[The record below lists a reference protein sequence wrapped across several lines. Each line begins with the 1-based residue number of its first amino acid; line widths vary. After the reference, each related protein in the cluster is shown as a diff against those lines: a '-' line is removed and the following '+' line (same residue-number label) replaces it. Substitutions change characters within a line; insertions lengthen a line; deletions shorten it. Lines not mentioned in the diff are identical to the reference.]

1 MNQAKVKPALRGVS
15 HQVAAFIAFGLGLML
30 IYVAPTFLG
39 AIGAAIYSMST
50 AALFG
55 ISAFYH
61 RPSWKPQARQLLRR
75 LDHSAIFI
83 QIAGTYTPIV
93 LLTFPQDKGTV
104 MLSLAWGGAII
115 GILQS
120 LVWPSAPKALV
131 ALLCVA
137 LGWLVVL
144 DWEILHAGLTTT
156 QLNLLATGGILYTIG
171 AVIYALKRPDPWP
184 ELFGYHEIFHLLT
197 IAASLSHA
205 AVVYQLVV
213 NSF

>member
-15 HQVAAFIAFGLGLML
+15 HQVAAFIALGLGLTL
-30 IYVAPTFLG
+30 IYIAPTFQG
-39 AIGAAIYSMST
+39 AIGAAIYSIST
-50 AALFG
+50 VALFG

-61 RPSWKPQARQLLRR
+61 RPTWEPQARQLLRR

-93 LLTFPQDKGTV
+93 LLTFPQDKGIV
-104 MLSLAWGGAII
+104 MLSLVWGGAII

-144 DWEILHAGLTTT
+144 DWEILQAGLTNT

-184 ELFGYHEIFHLLT
+184 EVFGYHEIFHLLT